1 VTSPKVGFVI
11 GQLTCGGAERQLALL
26 SKKLRAGSSILPV
39 VFCLSGSTSPLGQVL
54 TDFGVEWIHAD
65 TGLGPGLPRLFW
77 LVRSLSRFRCDLL
90 YGLLNVGSIY
100 ACAASTLTGA
110 PFIASI
116 RNADPH
122 LPPSVRRPSA
132 LACNLARMVVANS
145 ASCLSSLRTHL
156 GVRHNRVVVIENG
169 VEDLRNR
176 ELERGTARARLGLP
190 ADAMVFC
197 TLANLKPQKRPSFF
211 IDVFK
216 HYHAYAESRAH
227 FVWQGSGPERP
238 AVEEMWARFPANEQT
253 YLHFLPESSTPQD
266 LLACS
271 DVFLLTSEYEGMPNA
286 LLEAMAAGLPC
297 VVADVAGTRDVFSA
311 PDGTALDVCVAVP
324 PDDPKSFAEALAE
337 LVRDPERMSALGQR
351 AKAHVQQRFSVEKMV
366 DRHVEVFEQLLRSR
380 RSRVIA

>member
-1 VTSPKVGFVI
+1 VT
-11 GQLTCGGAERQLALL
+11 LL
-26 SKKLRAGSSILPV
+26 SKGLRDEPSIVPI
-39 VFCLSGSTSPLGQVL
+39 VFCLSNSISPLGQVL
-54 TDFGVEWIHAD
+54 TDSGVQWSHAD
-65 TGLGPGLPRLFW
+65 GGLGPGLPRLFW

-90 YGLLNVGSIY
+90 YGILNVGSIY
-100 ACAASTLTGA
+100 ACAASTLTGV

-122 LPPSVRRPSA
+122 PPQSVRRLSA

-145 ASCLSSLRTHL
+145 ASCRSSLRMHL

-169 VEDLRNR
+169 VEDFLSR

-211 IDVFK
+211 IDVFR
-216 HYHAYAESRAH
+216 HYHAHAEAKAH

-238 AVEEMWARFPANEQT
+238 AVEEMRSRLPANERT

-297 VVADVAGTRDVFSA
+297 VVTDVAGTRDVLRA
-311 PDGTALDVCVAVP
+311 PNGIAPDVCVAVP
-324 PDDPKSFAEALAE
+324 PDDPRVFAETLAG
-337 LVRDPERMSALGQR
+337 LVRNAERLSALGLA
-351 AKAHVQQRFSVEKMV
+351 AKAYVQQRFSVERMV
-366 DRHVEVFEQLLRSR
+366 ARHVDVFERLLRGKGSH
-380 RSRVIA
+380 V